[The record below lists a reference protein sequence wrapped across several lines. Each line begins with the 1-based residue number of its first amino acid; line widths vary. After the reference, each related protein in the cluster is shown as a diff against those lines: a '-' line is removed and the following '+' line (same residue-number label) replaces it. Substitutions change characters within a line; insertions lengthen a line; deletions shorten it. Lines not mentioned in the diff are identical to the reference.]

1 MMSEH
6 GNQRDLGDS
15 LKSLGIPTGEIRRVE
30 TISVRPGH
38 RLYRIRSHRRSCV
51 LKSFPVRNP
60 GNEIRSYGLLR
71 RLGVPTIKVIGQTK
85 SDLLLEDLTCSDTWR
100 LATEMDVCDRHVGA
114 AVARWFWQ
122 FHARGAALATT
133 GPGLPP
139 FLRRE
144 EDLLSRASIESAGRA
159 LGLSG
164 LDSWRRAADCIDLLK
179 LALSN
184 FRTTL
189 NYNDFHWTNLA
200 LSRKSGPGMEAIV
213 FDYDLLG
220 VGTRYSDF
228 RNVVGSLSG
237 EAVTGFREV
246 YGGVDPGERTLDRP
260 LATLYALVSAA
271 RMATFP
277 KWAEECRQ
285 TVLNGT
291 FKTDLLQAVDLA
303 DPSLTMTCKTIHPE
317 TRARLASSGYSGST
331 RQTHREA

>member
-6 GNQRDLGDS
+6 GNQRDIGDS
-15 LKSLGIPTGEIRRVE
+15 LKSLGIPTGEIRRLE
-30 TISVRPGH
+30 TISIRPGH
-38 RLYRIRSHRRSCV
+38 RLYRIRCHRRSYV
-51 LKSFPVRNP
+51 LKSFPVNSP

-71 RLGVPTIKVIGQTK
+71 RLGVPTIQVLGQTR

-100 LATEMDVCDRHVGA
+100 LATEMDVRDRHVGA

-122 FHARGAALATT
+122 LHAKGAALEAAGT
-133 GPGLPP
+133 GLPP

-164 LDSWRRAADCIDLLK
+164 LDSWRLAAECIDLLK
-179 LALSN
+179 LALSD

-200 LSRKSGPGMEAIV
+200 LSRKAGPGMEAVV

-220 VGTRYSDF
+220 IGTRYGDY

-246 YGGVDPGERTLDRP
+246 YGSVDPGEQTLDRP

-277 KWAEECRQ
+277 RWAEESRQ
-285 TVLNGT
+285 AVLDGT

-303 DPSLTMTCKTIHPE
+303 SGERKRAERLRYDDRHQYI
-317 TRARLASSGYSGST
+317 TRT
-331 RQTHREA
+331 